1 MFVLRTGLQGH
12 SKTLNTIKELDKRS
26 AETGRPIYYHNIRGL
41 KVDKLKGQWIPFD
54 EPTKWFDLPDNA
66 IAVIDEGQTWFG
78 VRAQGTKVPEYASR
92 LETMRHKGHELHVIT
107 QDPTFIDAHMRKLC
121 NEHIHYKRPNKGKLI
136 SRWQFE
142 RPINPNNKS
151 EFATGQ
157 CSIMRLDKDYFDVY
171 VSSTAE
177 HHFKWQPPRAL
188 FVLVACVLVIGY
200 LGWKL
205 VPRFS
210 GTPEGTPAKV
220 EQQQGGA
227 SAGTAVAS
235 NGKTTPAGSSTSSN
249 AAQKP
254 EPMTRDEWI
263 AQRVPRVPDIPSS
276 APMYDE
282 LTKPVSYPKFY
293 CVSTRDETL
302 LERHAQAMTI
312 QTRNGRREGC
322 RCNTQ
327 QGSRLDVS
335 FEFCM
340 NVVQNGYFDPAKPD
354 PQQQARPVGMQTAS
368 NTMSPIQSGSQ
379 TTIVPDGSYASRPWR

>member
-12 SKTLNTIKELDKRS
+12 SKTLNTIKELDEKS
-26 AETGRPIYYHNIRGL
+26 ATTGRPVYFHNIRNL
-41 KVDKLKGQWIPFD
+41 NVDKLKGQWVPFD
-54 EPTKWFDLPDNA
+54 DPKAWFDLPKNVL
-66 IAVIDEGQTWFG
+66 IVIDEGQTWFG

-92 LETMRHKGHELHVIT
+92 LETMRHNGHELHVIT

-121 NEHIHYKRPNKGKLI
+121 NEHIHYNRPHKGKLI

-142 RPINPNNKS
+142 RPINPANKS
-151 EFATGQ
+151 EYAQGQ
-157 CSIMRLDKDYFDVY
+157 STIMKLDSAYFDVY
-171 VSSTAE
+171 TSSTAE

-188 FVLVACVLVIGY
+188 FVLIAALAFVGF
-200 LGWKL
+200 LGWKIA
-205 VPRFS
+205 PRFM
-210 GTPEGTPAKV
+210 GHTGVEELDAAK
-220 EQQQGGA
+220 
-227 SAGTAVAS
+227 SA
-235 NGKTTPAGSSTSSN
+235 PAGAEVGSAVPGAQAKNTNNTNSTGTRRD
-249 AAQKP
+249 

-276 APMYDE
+276 APMYDD

-293 CVSTRDETL
+293 CISTRDETL

-354 PQQQARPVGMQTAS
+354 VQQQARAGGAQTVA
-368 NTMSPIQSGSQ
+368 NTMSPIQASNQ